1 MPFTIVLNLSCHA
14 CHAANVRL
22 VDFTDPQ
29 VRRDSLASWT
39 PGVAQSTA
47 ESSGTVPKATSP
59 APPPHPLRSSQLPP
73 VVRRL
78 PQRSPEPR
86 RVRPRLAFGPVDS
99 VEATLQDE
107 TVAAVAAS
115 LPKTPLCLARA
126 GTFGALLAPTE
137 RSGEASPVESDPMS
151 GSDGPPPLVDSSSE
165 SDDPDTIA
173 ALQEVGR
180 ASFARAAEIR
190 AAATTLPSALTRV
203 FANRPWAAEE
213 GWRLHL
219 ALSRSNHAEGADCP
233 TSPPPAEAAEVH

>member
-1 MPFTIVLNLSCHA
+1 MPFTIVLNFSCRA

-39 PGVAQSTA
+39 PGVALSTA

-115 LPKTPLCLARA
+115 LPKTP
-126 GTFGALLAPTE
+126 
-137 RSGEASPVESDPMS
+137 
-151 GSDGPPPLVDSSSE
+151 
-165 SDDPDTIA
+165 
-173 ALQEVGR
+173 
-180 ASFARAAEIR
+180 
-190 AAATTLPSALTRV
+190 
-203 FANRPWAAEE
+203 
-213 GWRLHL
+213 
-219 ALSRSNHAEGADCP
+219 
-233 TSPPPAEAAEVH
+233 TSPPPAEAAEAFSEFIDVFDTLNTGVDDLQ